1 MPTTNE
7 KKAGTSE
14 ELSPQ
19 ERRRNLR
26 FPFTASIEIIESKS
40 GARITGR
47 TSDLGLG
54 GCYVDVMTPFPN
66 GAEAQ
71 AKIIRGAEAFE
82 ANVKVVYSQIGMG
95 MGLAFV
101 SAQPS
106 QYRLFQRWMLEI
118 SGQAR
123 PPEETEEAENRAYSA
138 ESSQPAEGNTG
149 NQVLYELLIALMRKK
164 MLSEEE
170 GMALLKKLPR

>member
-1 MPTTNE
+1 
-7 KKAGTSE
+7 
-14 ELSPQ
+14 
-19 ERRRNLR
+19 
-26 FPFTASIEIIESKS
+26 
-40 GARITGR
+40 
-47 TSDLGLG
+47 
-54 GCYVDVMTPFPN
+54 MTPFPI

-71 AKIIRGAEAFE
+71 VKIIRETESFE
-82 ANVKVVYSQIGMG
+82 AKVKVVFSQVGMG

-118 SGQAR
+118 SGEV
-123 PPEETEEAENRAYSA
+123 PPLLETNEPEKKTRTV
-138 ESSQPAEGNTG
+138 ESSQPEQETKD

-164 MLSEEE
+164 VLTEEE

>member
-1 MPTTNE
+1 MSTTNE
-7 KKAGTSE
+7 KKAGTPE
-14 ELSPQ
+14 ELTPQ

-26 FPFTASIEIIESKS
+26 FPFTASVEVIEAKS

-54 GCYVDVMTPFPN
+54 GCYVDVMTPFPI

-71 AKIIRGAEAFE
+71 AKIIRGTETFE
-82 ANVKVVYSQIGMG
+82 AKVKVVFSQVGMG

-118 SGQAR
+118 SGEV
-123 PPEETEEAENRAYSA
+123 PPLLETNEPGKRNYSVESSGLAEETKD
-138 ESSQPAEGNTG
+138 
-149 NQVLYELLIALMRKK
+149 NQVLYELLIVLMRKK
-164 MLSEEE
+164 ILTEEE
-170 GMALLKKLPR
+170 GMSLLKKLPR